1 MAALAT
7 EDKYFATEDRFFDF
21 QRRLFEQTEVRKF
34 VLYAYVLYAKFL
46 ELDWPESIS
55 DNFLYRCYTGT
66 LHVTVAILQ
75 QSIAEIERNG
85 DDELKATAVRALS
98 VSHKMRVK
106 LGRYLLQRVGD
117 PAFADRISACMNNDA
132 TADEKKTVVEMH
144 RCSLHLKSSEFSSTV
159 YKFETLED
167 GNRDRFDPLLAAV
180 TSDNDDIF
188 IKNIEKC
195 MRSPLVGYVR

>member
-7 EDKYFATEDRFFDF
+7 EDKYYATDDRFFDF

-34 VLYAYVLYAKFL
+34 VTYAYVLYAKFL

-106 LGRYLLQRVGD
+106 VGGYLLQRVGH

-144 RCSLHLKSSEFSSTV
+144 RCRLHLKSSEFSSSV

>member
-21 QRRLFEQTEVRKF
+21 QRRLFEQTEVRIF
-34 VLYAYVLYAKFL
+34 VLDAYVLYTKFL

-75 QSIAEIERNG
+75 QSIAEIGRNG

-98 VSHKMRVK
+98 VLHKMRVK
-106 LGRYLLQRVGD
+106 LSRYLLQRVGD

-132 TADEKKTVVEMH
+132 TAEEKRTVVEMH
-144 RCSLHLKSSEFSSTV
+144 RCRLHLKSSEFSSSV
-159 YKFETLED
+159 YKFDTLED
-167 GNRDRFDPLLAAV
+167 GNRDRFDKLLVAV
-180 TSDNDDIF
+180 TSNKDDIF

-195 MRSPLVGYVR
+195 MRSPLVGDVR